1 MMENNSALDLECRKR
16 IFDFVSGHPGVH
28 FRELQRQL
36 ELPVG
41 ALDYHLKH
49 LEKHEV
55 LVSRADGHYTRY
67 YPRDRFD
74 PASKAV
80 LSFLRQDLPRGI
92 ILFLLQN
99 PKSTHGSILD
109 KFSVTGAT
117 LSYHLK
123 RMCQQGVLAVIKEGR
138 ESAFEVVEPDMV
150 ADLLITYRRSFLDEL
165 VESFVAAWVPRR

>member
-1 MMENNSALDLECRKR
+1 MESSALDLECRKR
-16 IFDFVSGHPGVH
+16 IFEFVSAHPGVH

-36 ELPVG
+36 DLPVG
-41 ALDYHLKH
+41 ALDYHLKY
-49 LEKHEV
+49 LERHEV
-55 LVSRADGHYTRY
+55 LVSRAEGHYTRY
-67 YPRDRFD
+67 YARDRFD

-99 PKSTHGSILD
+99 PKSAHGAILEN
-109 KFSVTGAT
+109 FTVTGAT

-123 RMCQQGVLAVIKEGR
+123 RLCGEGVLSVARDGR
-138 ESAFEVVEPDMV
+138 ESTYEVVDPDKV